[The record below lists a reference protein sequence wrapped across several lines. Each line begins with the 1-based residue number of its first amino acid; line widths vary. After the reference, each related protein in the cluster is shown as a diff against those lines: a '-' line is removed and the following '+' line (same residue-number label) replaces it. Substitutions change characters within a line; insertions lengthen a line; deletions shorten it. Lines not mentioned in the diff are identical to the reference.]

1 MERDRIQTAQM
12 GDNAPD
18 DERSTTV
25 LDVHQRLRLIRGRR
39 QSTTEKND
47 MAMVGHQRDVDT
59 TRSSSTSRTAVAS
72 DMLNQEIQLLPQLIE
87 RQFDR

>member
-1 MERDRIQTAQM
+1 MERDRIQTVQM

-39 QSTTEKND
+39 QSTTDKSD
-47 MAMVGHQRDVDT
+47 MAMVGLQQDADT
-59 TRSSSTSRTAVAS
+59 TRSSSTLRTAGAS
-72 DMLNQEIQLLPQLIE
+72 DMLNQEIQLLPQLVE